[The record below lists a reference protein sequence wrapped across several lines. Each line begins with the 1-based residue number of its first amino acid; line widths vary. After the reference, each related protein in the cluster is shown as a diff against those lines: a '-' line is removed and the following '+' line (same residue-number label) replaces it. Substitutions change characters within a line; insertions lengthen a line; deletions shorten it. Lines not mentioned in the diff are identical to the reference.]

1 MGGMEITPAQAPT
14 KPRLGRYD
22 IDPASSAVR
31 FRTRHLFGLAPVR
44 GRFQIRAGT
53 VDVTEPASES
63 WVRVEID
70 TASLKSGNP
79 ARDASVR
86 SPRFLDASR
95 YPVMVFVAEK
105 MDGQDLLGTLTVGAV
120 ARPVRLPVRVSG
132 LSAGS
137 FTAQGT
143 VRLDRTEFGVTASP
157 GLAARYLDVSLEV
170 RCVAR
175 S

>member
-1 MGGMEITPAQAPT
+1 MEGMTEQAEFSAT

-22 IDPASSAVR
+22 IDPESSSVA

-44 GRFQIRAGT
+44 GRFRIRAGT

-63 WVRVEID
+63 RVFVEID
-70 TASLKSGNP
+70 TASLRSGNP

-86 SPRFLDASR
+86 SARFLDAR
-95 YPVMVFVAEK
+95 QYPVMVFVAEE

-120 ARPVRLPVRVSG
+120 ARPVRLRVQVSG
-132 LSAGS
+132 VSPGS
-137 FTAQGT
+137 FTARAT

-157 GLAARYLDVSLEV
+157 GLAARHLSVSLEV
-170 RCVAR
+170 RCTAR

>member
-1 MGGMEITPAQAPT
+1 METTPAQAAT
-14 KPRLGRYD
+14 NPRLGRYD
-22 IDPASSAVR
+22 IDPAASTVR

-63 WVRVEID
+63 RVSVEID
-70 TASLKSGNP
+70 TASLNSRNP
-79 ARDASVR
+79 ARDATVR
-86 SPRFLDASR
+86 SARFLDASR

-120 ARPVRLPVRVSG
+120 ARPVRLPVEVSDV
-132 LSAGS
+132 SAGT
-137 FTAQGT
+137 FTARGS

-157 GLAARYLDVSLEV
+157 GLAARYLDVSLEA